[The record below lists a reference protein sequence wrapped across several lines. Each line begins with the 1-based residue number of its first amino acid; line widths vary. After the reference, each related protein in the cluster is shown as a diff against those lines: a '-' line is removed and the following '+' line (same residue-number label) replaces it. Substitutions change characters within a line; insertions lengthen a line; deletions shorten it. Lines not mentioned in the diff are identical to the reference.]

1 MSPAPS
7 SNRKTAIRRCGV
19 KNCDAYR
26 IIDANLNRS
35 REGLRVC
42 EEIVRFGLSSPQL
55 TKELK
60 SVRHAVSLIAK
71 AHYKRIG
78 SLSSARDSSND
89 VGRVSKTPSE
99 MRRSGLGDIFTANAQ
114 RAKESL
120 RVLEEFY
127 KIFDRKISARFSR
140 LRFKVYEI
148 ERKAFGRIEAVRQ
161 IKKVSA

>member
-1 MSPAPS
+1 M
-7 SNRKTAIRRCGV
+7 
-19 KNCDAYR
+19 YR

-42 EEIVRFGLSSPQL
+42 EEIVRFGLSSPRL

-71 AHYKRIG
+71 EHYKKAG
-78 SLSSARDSSND
+78 ALSCARDSSGD
-89 VGRVSKTPSE
+89 VGRVSRKPSE
-99 MRRSGLGDIFTANAQ
+99 MRRSDSGDIFMANAQ

-127 KIFDRKISARFSR
+127 KLKDRKISARFSR
-140 LRFKVYEI
+140 LRFQVYEI
-148 ERKAFGRIEAVRQ
+148 ERKAFGRIEAIRRL
-161 IKKVSA
+161 KKVSA